1 VGPRLA
7 ATDGF
12 HVSAAYYRD
21 RDVDRAD
28 VELDT
33 ARARLAELADAP
45 EVRAVG
51 GPWTHLYGLLDVDG
65 GSEDLTAEIREPGR
79 SLVDQPLVTA
89 GSWLSA
95 GSDGV
100 VLEHGLADTLEAG
113 PGDMINVQGHEVAV
127 RGVAMTVSRGR
138 FPLSRPA
145 QIWVTP
151 RTGETLRRIGLTEEG
166 LEMQLRLQDPD
177 DAEAFATAHEGIE
190 ARGETST
197 LFLDTWRRRR
207 ADSHSDIDILAGT
220 VFAAGTLVGLLT
232 VATAAVIVAGRMA
245 AQTRQIGTLKA
256 VGVTPRQVVLAL
268 LVENLAL
275 AGLATLVGLGAGR
288 ILAPRLAEASQ
299 TVLGQPEMPALTW
312 GRAAILA
319 GVAAAVVVLA
329 TVRPAVR
336 GLRHSTVRSLAS
348 GARPPRRPGH
358 RSRWAATTGLPL
370 VALLGLRSAR
380 RRPARLL
387 TNAVGLSL
395 AVAMIV
401 VAAGLRPSLAR
412 LAAED
417 SAPAPPGEAL
427 SAGAVDDL
435 YEQVRAIVLGT
446 AGLLLVLATIN
457 ALIIV
462 TLAARDSARNH
473 ATLRVVGATPRQT
486 TAIWS
491 SPRWARAYWR
501 SPWAFRSA
509 WACGVSWTAVTSRRS
524 RSPPAHS
531 WRSQRSSR
539 WVSPHWSRSRP
550 VAGPTDRPPASS
562 PTSDGRRAAICQP
575 AARFRQPH
583 AGSARSDGSRDERF
597 RMIGPAEVGQ
607 HDGPIFGRDVLHG
620 VDGRGRIELPREVEL
635 LQTDVQGLEGDASSP
650 GLVEHAR

>member
-1 VGPRLA
+1 MRSFRLAVRLARRNLRRRPAQAALLLLTLTLATGMFGVGMALYGSADRPWDRVWA

-12 HVSAAYYRD
+12 HVGAAYYRD
-21 RDVDRAD
+21 RDIDRGDVD
-28 VELDT
+28 LDMV
-33 ARARLAELADAP
+33 RARFAELADAP

-65 GSEDLTAEIREPGR
+65 GSEDLTAEIRDLGR
-79 SLVDQPLVTA
+79 SPVDQPLVTA
-89 GSWLSA
+89 GSWLAA

-100 VLEHGLADTLEAG
+100 VLEQGLADALEVG
-113 PGDMINVQGHEVAV
+113 PGATISVRGHKLAV

-151 RTGETLRRIGLTEEG
+151 STGETLRGIGLTEEG
-166 LEMQLRLQDPD
+166 IEMQLRLHDPD
-177 DAEAFATAHEGIE
+177 DAEAFAAAHQDIE
-190 ARGETST
+190 ARGDTSI
-197 LFLDTWRRRR
+197 LFLETWQRRR
-207 ADSHSDIDILAGT
+207 ADSHSDIDVLAGT
-220 VFAAGTLVGLLT
+220 LFAAGTLVGLLT

-268 LVENLAL
+268 LVENLAI

-288 ILAPRLAEASQ
+288 IVAPRLADASR
-299 TVLGQPEMPALTW
+299 TVLGQPETPALTW
-312 GRAAILA
+312 GRVAIVA

-358 RSRWAATTGLPL
+358 MARWAATAGLPL
-370 VALLGLRSAR
+370 VGVLGLRSAW
-380 RRPARLL
+380 RRPGRLL

-412 LAAED
+412 LAAAD
-417 SAPAPPGEAL
+417 SIPARPGEAL
-427 SAGAVDDL
+427 SAGAVDHL

-457 ALIIV
+457 ALIIAA
-462 TLAARDSARNH
+462 LAARDSARNH
-473 ATLRVVGATPRQT
+473 ATLRAVGTTPRQT
-486 TAIWS
+486 TATLVVSQMGACLLAVAVGLPLGLGLWS
-491 SPRWARAYWR
+491 VMD
-501 SPWAFRSA
+501 
-509 WACGVSWTAVTSRRS
+509 GGDL
-524 RSPPAHS
+524 PPA
-531 WRSQRSSR
+531 
-539 WVSPHWSRSRP
+539 P
-550 VAGPTDRPPASS
+550 VPATTLLAIAAIVPLVFAVLVTLPARRCARRPPA
-562 PTSDGRRAAICQP
+562 RALTY
-575 AARFRQPH
+575 
-583 AGSARSDGSRDERF
+583 E
-597 RMIGPAEVGQ
+597 
-607 HDGPIFGRDVLHG
+607 
-620 VDGRGRIELPREVEL
+620 
-635 LQTDVQGLEGDASSP
+635 
-650 GLVEHAR
+650 

>member
-1 VGPRLA
+1 MQSFRLAVRLARCNLRHRPAQATLLLLTLTLATGMFGAGMALYGSADRPWDRVWA

-12 HVSAAYYRD
+12 HVSANYYRD

-28 VELDT
+28 VDLDT
-33 ARARLAELADAP
+33 ARARFAELAGAA

-65 GSEDLTAEIREPGR
+65 GSEDLTAEIRDPGR
-79 SLVDQPLVTA
+79 SPVDQPLVTA

-100 VLEHGLADTLEAG
+100 VLEQGLADTLDVG
-113 PGDMINVQGHEVAV
+113 PGDTIGIRGHEVAV

-151 RTGETLRRIGLTEEG
+151 ATGETLRRIGLTEEG
-166 LEMQLRLQDPD
+166 IEMQLRLNDPD
-177 DAEAFATAHEGIE
+177 EAEAFATAHQDIE

-197 LFLDTWRRRR
+197 LFVDTWRRRR

-220 VFAAGTLVGLLT
+220 LFAAGILVGLLT

-275 AGLATLVGLGAGR
+275 AGLATVVGLGAGR
-288 ILAPRLAEASQ
+288 IVAPRLADASL
-299 TVLGQPEMPALTW
+299 TVLGQPETPALTW
-312 GRAAILA
+312 GRVAIVA

-336 GLRHSTVRSLAS
+336 GLRHSTLRSLAS
-348 GARPPRRPGH
+348 GARPARRPGH
-358 RSRWAATTGLPL
+358 MARWVATAGLPL
-370 VALLGLRSAR
+370 VGVLGLRSAW
-380 RRPARLL
+380 RRPGRLL

-412 LAAED
+412 LATAD
-417 SAPAPPGEAL
+417 STPAPPGEAL
-427 SAGAVDDL
+427 SASAVDNL
-435 YEQVRAIVLGT
+435 YEQVRTIVLGT
-446 AGLLLVLATIN
+446 AGLLLGLATIN
-457 ALIIV
+457 ALIIAA
-462 TLAARDSARNH
+462 LAARDSARNH
-473 ATLRVVGATPRQT
+473 ATLRAVGATPRQT
-486 TAIWS
+486 TVMLVVSQMGASLLAVALGVPLGLGLWSLMDGGDLPPVPVPTSTLLAIAAIV
-491 SPRWARAYWR
+491 PLGFAALVTLPARRWAHK
-501 SPWAFRSA
+501 
-509 WACGVSWTAVTSRRS
+509 
-524 RSPPAHS
+524 PPA
-531 WRSQRSSR
+531 R
-539 WVSPHWSRSRP
+539 
-550 VAGPTDRPPASS
+550 
-562 PTSDGRRAAICQP
+562 
-575 AARFRQPH
+575 
-583 AGSARSDGSRDERF
+583 
-597 RMIGPAEVGQ
+597 
-607 HDGPIFGRDVLHG
+607 
-620 VDGRGRIELPREVEL
+620 L
-635 LQTDVQGLEGDASSP
+635 LTYE
-650 GLVEHAR
+650 